1 MWFICGLDV
10 HLFPVIFMLQGAMLL
25 MMGTADELP
34 KEPVQ
39 KTVFMEDMTE
49 QQLASAVRIENLFIT
64 NQQTDLCT
72 QKRVRSD
79 WAIRVLCCAL

>member
-1 MWFICGLDV
+1 MI
-10 HLFPVIFMLQGAMLL
+10 L

-49 QQLASAVRIENLFIT
+49 QQLASAVCVF
-64 NQQTDLCT
+64 
-72 QKRVRSD
+72 
-79 WAIRVLCCAL
+79 

>member
-1 MWFICGLDV
+1 
-10 HLFPVIFMLQGAMLL
+10 MLQGAMLL

-64 NQQTDLCT
+64 KPTNWPVHAAKSQISLGNQSLCLCF
-72 QKRVRSD
+72 KLFYRV
-79 WAIRVLCCAL
+79 

>member
-1 MWFICGLDV
+1 
-10 HLFPVIFMLQGAMLL
+10 

-49 QQLASAVRIENLFIT
+49 QQLASAVSTRISSTPGVIVIQGFHELW
-64 NQQTDLCT
+64 
-72 QKRVRSD
+72 KS
-79 WAIRVLCCAL
+79 